1 VYVVHTAYYGKIGT
15 MSDNISST
23 TRLLDPLRV
32 NEYTEIISILLNLL
46 DDSHI
51 NSPSNLDD
59 VVNVLKVMIRLEL
72 DMDYKVWCGEEPDG
86 KLGSVPISSIIHHPS
101 NPFAWVDITP
111 PFTPQLRSYMN
122 RVMTPQNIEEKVST
136 SLSDDGQIKLLA
148 KMVSETISTY
158 KLKLESLLKN

>member
-1 VYVVHTAYYGKIGT
+1 
-15 MSDNISST
+15 MSDNIIST

-46 DDSHI
+46 DDSYI

-86 KLGSVPISSIIHHPS
+86 KLSSVPISSIIHHPS
-101 NPFAWVDITP
+101 IHTTTP
-111 PFTPQLRSYMN
+111 
-122 RVMTPQNIEEKVST
+122 
-136 SLSDDGQIKLLA
+136 KLH
-148 KMVSETISTY
+148 E
-158 KLKLESLLKN
+158 